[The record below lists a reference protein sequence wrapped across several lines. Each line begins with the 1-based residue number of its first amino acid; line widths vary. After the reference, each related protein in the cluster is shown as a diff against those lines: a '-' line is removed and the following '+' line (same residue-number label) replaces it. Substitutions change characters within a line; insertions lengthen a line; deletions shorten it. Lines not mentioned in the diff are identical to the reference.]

1 MTRARTWGWRA
12 LVAAYL
18 GFLVWM
24 TATKPLGN
32 ALVFWAGA
40 LGLYCLKLHGDLSLK
55 GPLVGIASH
64 LCWLGV
70 MLTLP
75 DMWGMFP
82 AFAGFMAV
90 NVRNA
95 VRFWRMGLRWR
106 AVHRLPTGSVH
117 HGEEEERQRQD
128 AQTRDHRPGAG
139 PAGRRCSRL
148 RQHDGSRHR
157 AEGQSDRGFSV
168 TVARAGRSVC
178 TPIASPSAGTAGK

>member
-1 MTRARTWGWRA
+1 MARAWGWRA

-106 AVHRLPTGSVH
+106 AVHRVPTGSVH

-128 AQTRDHRPGAG
+128 PQTRNSGSRTG

-148 RQHDGSRHR
+148 RFGNTTGPYP
-157 AEGQSDRGFSV
+157 AEGIEDARCRDGAARQSDGGFSV
-168 TVARAGRSVC
+168 TAAGAAA
-178 TPIASPSAGTAGK
+178 P

>member
-75 DMWGMFP
+75 NMWGMFP

-90 NVRNA
+90 NVRNF

-106 AVHRLPTGSVH
+106 AVHRLPERSLD
-117 HGEEEERQRQD
+117 HGQEEEGQREGRRETWD
-128 AQTRDHRPGAG
+128 ARPGAG
-139 PAGRRCSRL
+139 APRRRCSRL
-148 RQHDGSRHR
+148 RQDHGFGRGP
-157 AEGQSDRGFSV
+157 EGQSDGGFPV
-168 TVARAGRSVC
+168 TAVGAGRSGG
-178 TPIASPSAGTAGK
+178 TPIASPTGLPE